1 MIKAWSRKA
10 LAVAWDV
17 AQLSPKVAWALLQA
31 SWAAAS
37 RLWHHAGLRRG
48 AMRVGAWLGSIGRVG
63 VAAGLIAGL
72 AVLAVACF
80 THRVP
85 AASIGVR
92 QMQWGGAGVEPRDR
106 ATGLHFSLRGWHAW
120 HELDRR
126 THFASFGTMGEAGS
140 QPMLDLR
147 TKEGNEIQVA
157 VVVPYRIVEGEAHEL
172 VRDGLKST
180 YGKLVEATIADVLMR
195 ELADLSADDV
205 ADTDRRL
212 GRMGSA
218 LPRLNRE
225 LAGYHVRASSIQIH
239 DVRFWKQYEAV
250 LQKKQLTRQ
259 MALLAEA
266 ATLVEEEMSRN
277 ALEKNA
283 EASEARIR
291 GEMDKQIERL
301 RSEQTLAISQIK
313 SDMAG
318 YDSTRRA
325 AADARAEQLEAE
337 GEAELYKSRSL
348 RERLVNEAYDSS
360 GGRIELARQAAEKL
374 RIARVTLN
382 SNDPDVPSILDLDEL
397 VRLLVG
403 SP

>member
-1 MIKAWSRKA
+1 MIKAWLSKA

-17 AQLSPKVAWALLQA
+17 AVLGSKLAWALLSA
-31 SWAAAS
+31 GRAAAAS
-37 RLWHHAGLRRG
+37 LWHHPGLRG
-48 AMRVGAWLGSIGRVG
+48 AARRLGACAASVGRVGA
-63 VAAGLIAGL
+63 AAGLIAGL
-72 AVLAVACF
+72 ALAGVACL

-92 QMQWGGAGVEPRDR
+92 QTQWGGTGVERRDH
-106 ATGLHFSLRGWHAW
+106 ATGLHFSVRGWHAW

-126 THFASFGTMGEAGS
+126 THFASFGTTAEGS
-140 QPMLDLR
+140 RPMLDLR
-147 TKEGNEIQVA
+147 TKQGNEIRVA
-157 VVVPYRIVEGEAHEL
+157 AVVPYGIVEGEAHEL

-180 YGKLVEATIADVLMR
+180 YAKLVEATIADVLMR

-212 GRMGSA
+212 ERMADA
-218 LPRLNRE
+218 LPRLNSE
-225 LAGYHVRASSIQIH
+225 LAAYHVRATSIQIH

-259 MALLAEA
+259 LGLLAEA
-266 ATLVEEEMSRN
+266 STLVEEEMSRN
-277 ALEKNA
+277 AMEKNA

-301 RSEQTLAISQIK
+301 RSEKALAISQIK

-318 YDSTRRA
+318 YNSTRRA
-325 AADARAEQLEAE
+325 AADARAEQLVAE
-337 GEAELYKSRSL
+337 GEAELYKAQSL
-348 RERLVNEAYDSS
+348 RERLVNEAYDTS

-374 RIARVTLN
+374 RISRVTLN

-403 SP
+403 TP